1 MPRCNQLTTSG
12 VLFYHAA
19 MKVIDGAQH
28 NLPNVCSRYT
38 RVDSDYASFT
48 SYSYAGSATLEVSL
62 RD

>member
-1 MPRCNQLTTSG
+1 M
-12 VLFYHAA
+12 LFYHAA